1 MILDIA
7 LLVICAGFWYTGYL
21 LWTMG
26 QGNKASSILALV
38 CGFFS
43 FLAFWAVVEWLLLAV
58 GLFCLFTLVMLS

>member
-1 MILDIA
+1 MILDVA

-21 LWTMG
+21 LWTMR
-26 QGNKASSILALV
+26 QGFKASASLALL

-43 FLAFWAVVEWLLLAV
+43 FLAFWAVVEWLPLAV

>member
-1 MILDIA
+1 MILDVA
-7 LLVICAGFWYTGYL
+7 LLVICTGFWYTGYL
-21 LWTMG
+21 LWTIG
-26 QGNKASSILALV
+26 QWNKASSILALV

>member
-1 MILDIA
+1 MILDVA

-26 QGNKASSILALV
+26 QWIIASLILALV

-43 FLAFWAVVEWLLLAV
+43 FLAFWAVVEWLPLAV